1 MYNHNEFE
9 YIVVFGLKHTNKQK
23 QKKIKNFIYIFLKKN
38 NKPLKTNLS

>member
-23 QKKIKNFIYIFLKKN
+23 QKKNKDLCHIF
-38 NKPLKTNLS
+38 